1 VSDAQLAI
9 AHDLDSQR
17 FTLVK
22 DGMTAELNYRLGDGE
37 MIITHIGVPRPLEG
51 RGLGS
56 ALAKAGL
63 EYAREAG
70 LTVVPVCSFARA
82 YIDRNPAYQSLLRR
96 A

>member
-1 VSDAQLAI
+1 MSDAQLAI